1 MLGIN
6 SMLTNLWSLVWEPF
20 HDLWGS
26 VERTSTVGLQQRAL
40 VEIIWEAKISQ
51 LQKRKNAN

>member
-6 SMLTNLWSLVWEPF
+6 SMLTNLWSLVWQPF

-40 VEIIWEAKISQ
+40 VEII
-51 LQKRKNAN
+51 